1 MTRRLSRV
9 KRLLFFAF
17 FLLLSFGTLA
27 REITMWTW
35 YGGVLGNIFSEII
48 REDFT
53 TKTGIE
59 VQIRTVPE
67 DDSHFNNFLLAYI
80 GGAPP
85 DIVEIYSHH
94 AGELGMRQALT
105 DLSTISDCETVF
117 RRITP
122 KLLESV
128 KFGRG
133 VFAIPSEV
141 NWGQMYYRQDILQ
154 NLGVEAPKTWLELGQ
169 VNTKLRASGKNSY
182 YEFQGDNQAAYLY
195 YPLVWQR
202 GIDIYNYE
210 GDASNLGAKEAET
223 AFIELTELYTKY
235 GLVLETPILTTFPSG
250 EIPICILQNWHYSV
264 IERTAP
270 HIAGK
275 WAIAEIPGSINKEG
289 IFDHTNTGK
298 LLTWGIPESS
308 KNKKEAWEL
317 IKFLSSKDFLIKFMN
332 KVYQS
337 PEKWRLVF
345 SSHEVLSSVPF
356 PEDIKPILDACLNNC
371 KLKKVVPGGYIT
383 DRYVAFAFNKV
394 VLGNED
400 PKKAL
405 KDAAAESTREIQKKI
420 KEFARFLNKLK

>member
-1 MTRRLSRV
+1 MKKRLPIV
-9 KRLLFFAF
+9 KRLLCSTVI
-17 FLLLSFGTLA
+17 LLLSLVTFA
-27 REITMWTW
+27 SEITMWTW
-35 YGGVLGNIFSEII
+35 YGGVLGNIFTEII

-53 TKTGIE
+53 AKTGIK

-80 GGAPP
+80 GGNPP

-105 DLSTISDCETVF
+105 DLSTLSGCETIF
-117 RRITP
+117 KRIPP

-128 KFGRG
+128 KFSQG

-154 NLGVEAPKTWLELGQ
+154 NIGVEVPKTWLELGQ
-169 VNTKLRASGKNSY
+169 VNSKLRASGKNSY
-182 YEFQGDNQAAYLY
+182 YEFQGDNQAAYLF

-202 GIDIYNYE
+202 GIDIYNQE
-210 GDASNLGAKEAET
+210 GNASNLGTKEAEA
-223 AFIELTELYTKY
+223 AFIELTDLYTKH

-264 IERTAP
+264 IERSAP
-270 HIAGK
+270 QIAGK
-275 WAIAEIPGSINKEG
+275 WAVAEIPGSLSKNGKL
-289 IFDHTNTGK
+289 DHTNTGK

-308 KNKKEAWEL
+308 KKKKEAWEL
-317 IKFLSSKDFLIKFMN
+317 IKFLSSRDFLVKFMD

-345 SSHEVLSSVPF
+345 SSYEVIASAPF
-356 PEDIKPILDACLNNC
+356 PEEVKPILDACLVNC

-383 DRYVAFAFNKV
+383 DRYIAFAFNKV
-394 VLGNED
+394 VIGKED
-400 PKKAL
+400 PKKVL
-405 KDAAAESTREIQKKI
+405 KDAASESTHEIQKKI
-420 KEFARFLNKLK
+420 REFARFLEKLK